1 MSDFSRSRMDRL
13 RSLYVERDR
22 DSDFRRHMGA
32 LLTSG
37 EDPAQPLRPRLFG
50 ATRETRGLVVTGAPG
65 QGKTSLVARGLRDLL
80 GPAAGP
86 AAMPTL
92 AIDVPSP
99 ATLKSLGAEIIR
111 VTGLDMSG
119 ARDPQHKIWERVR
132 HRMALFGVVVLWIDE
147 AHDVF
152 RTGLPRE
159 RHGILNTIKTLMKG
173 DHAVVPVPSGLP
185 MLEDAVR
192 SDEQV
197 SRRMA
202 KLSLRPV
209 TWECDGRDL
218 MELATGYC
226 DRAGLAS
233 DMSEADLLALA
244 RAADYGFGRMIEG
257 VLDAIELAGQERATS
272 VDRQHLAES
281 WGFREGVPFDA
292 NPFLGMGKE

>member
-1 MSDFSRSRMDRL
+1 MSDVSRSRIDGL
-13 RSLYVERDR
+13 RSLYVETDR
-22 DSDFRRHMGA
+22 DAEFRRHMDL

-37 EDPAQPLRPRLFG
+37 EDPDRPLRPRLFG

-80 GPAAGP
+80 GSGNGPNVMPVLAA
-86 AAMPTL
+86 
-92 AIDVPSP
+92 DVPSP

-111 VTGLDMSG
+111 VTGLDLNG
-119 ARDPQHKIWERVR
+119 ARDPQHKIWGRVR
-132 HRMALFGVVVLWIDE
+132 HRMALLEVTVLWIDE

-152 RTGLPRE
+152 RTGTPKE
-159 RHGILNTIKTLMKG
+159 CHGILSTIKTLMKG
-173 DHAVVPVPSGLP
+173 DHAVVPVLSGLP
-185 MLEDAVR
+185 MLENAVR

-209 TWECDGRDL
+209 IWERDGRDL
-218 MELATGYC
+218 MDLAMGYC

-233 DMSEADLLALA
+233 DMVDADLLALA
-244 RAADYGFGRMIEG
+244 RAADYGFGRVIEG
-257 VLDAIELAGQERATS
+257 VLDAIELACQERAAS

-281 WGFREGVPFDA
+281 WGFREGVSFDA
-292 NPFLGMGKE
+292 NPFLGRF